1 MSAYRKTNPLVDF
14 HHGRVFVCRRH
25 RCYFQNGFA
34 DASLLN
40 DATAAAITVLMRAS
54 SWPVRTLAANARRA
68 RSWAFVLG
76 AGSVAISAVKCSCT
90 LMSLRSPRQSRTSP
104 SAERNAV
111 LCAALTPSCRR
122 APFRRIGPHSE
133 AFWPVCEACVAC
145 VDLISSAAGQRHFD
159 LRSPDLERVGR
170 SAHSGL
176 EYRPQRWPVRRT
188 RNVTPFFRS
197 ANLSVSK

>member
-1 MSAYRKTNPLVDF
+1 
-14 HHGRVFVCRRH
+14 
-25 RCYFQNGFA
+25 
-34 DASLLN
+34 
-40 DATAAAITVLMRAS
+40 
-54 SWPVRTLAANARRA
+54 VRTLAANARRA

-90 LMSLRSPRQSRTSP
+90 LMSLRSSRQSCTSS

-111 LCAALTPSCRR
+111 RSLDTFLPESTVSKNWA
-122 APFRRIGPHSE
+122 HSE